1 MDDKEVE
8 RRYIDRLGVL
18 EDRAKMLAEAT
29 ERALS
34 KAMLD
39 KLIYV
44 DRISFRVKDPVS
56 YLKKAFRLKDLKDP
70 NSPRKYEDPLQEIE
84 DQVAGRVLVLFRS
97 DLVHVE
103 KILTEYFGPLEITHK
118 EPKSAS
124 EFAYESNHYVFAMP
138 SIPCPPSWKQ
148 FEFLPESFELQVRTL
163 FMHAWAEP
171 EHNLNY
177 KAKVELHRDLQRRLA
192 WVAASAWGADE
203 SLDHVY
209 QKLSE
214 IN

>member
-84 DQVAGRVLVLFRS
+84 DQVAGRVLVLLWS

-103 KILTEYFGPLEITHK
+103 KILTEYFWTSGITRRA
-118 EPKSAS
+118 EQRAS
-124 EFAYESNHYVFAMP
+124 EFAYERT
-138 SIPCPPSWKQ
+138 IT
-148 FEFLPESFELQVRTL
+148 FLRCQAFLVPHHGSSSKACEASSLGSPTFVDARMGGNLEY
-163 FMHAWAEP
+163 
-171 EHNLNY
+171 NLNY
-177 KAKVELHRDLQRRLA
+177 RAKVELQ
-192 WVAASAWGADE
+192 
-203 SLDHVY
+203 
-209 QKLSE
+209 
-214 IN
+214 